1 MDTGGP
7 QHDVH
12 PPDCAQFTGDS
23 LFHMTC
29 GCFFCFVLF
38 CFLLLLFVLLPI
50 TKRVWA
56 CQSERVTCP
65 AVLVYFVD

>member
-29 GCFFCFVLF
+29 GCLLFLF
-38 CFLLLLFVLLPI
+38 CFLLPLFRSAP
-50 TKRVWA
+50 TNKTRVGLSVRESSMSS
-56 CQSERVTCP
+56 CSGLFC
-65 AVLVYFVD
+65 

>member
-1 MDTGGP
+1 MDTGGS

-29 GCFFCFVLF
+29 GCF
-38 CFLLLLFVLLPI
+38 LLPLFVLLPL

-56 CQSERVTCP
+56 CQSEKVTCP
-65 AVLVYFVD
+65 AVLVYFVDW

>member
-12 PPDCAQFTGDS
+12 PPDRAQFTGDS

-29 GCFFCFVLF
+29 GCF
-38 CFLLLLFVLLPI
+38 LLPLFVLLPL
-50 TKRVWA
+50 KSP
-56 CQSERVTCP
+56 CG
-65 AVLVYFVD
+65 LVSQRK